1 MIWARIGCECDLCNA
16 DLGQRT
22 MHRSGLNAQIGDVR
36 LQQMRSDTSYL
47 FRERTRGFPYRAA
60 GEHDRA
66 GSKRA
71 KSIWPH
77 CGITIAHRNPCWI
90 DAQLMRGDLRKRC
103 FMSLAMVLH
112 AHIDQNATVREHP
125 HIRGFVTRDYANLTF
140 DEFYGAV
147 AALLGVKRK
156 AHADPATVRLARCLP
171 FADGRQIDFLARDI
185 ERSNIVPGVELQT
198 RRRLVREFS

>member
-1 MIWARIGCECDLCNA
+1 MIRARIGCKRDLRNA
-16 DLGQRT
+16 DLGRRT
-22 MHRSGLNAQIGDVR
+22 MDRSSLNAHVGDVG
-36 LQQMRSDTSYL
+36 LQQMRSDTKYL

-112 AHIDQNATVREHP
+112 AHVDQNATVREHP
-125 HIRGFVTRDYANLTF
+125 NIRGFVTRDHAKLAF
-140 DEFYGAV
+140 DELHGAV

-156 AHADPATVRLARCLP
+156 AHADPATVTLARCLP
-171 FADGRQIDFLARDI
+171 FAD
-185 ERSNIVPGVELQT
+185 
-198 RRRLVREFS
+198 